1 MRTIAASARQAE
13 MMNNCGTIKLLM
25 LEQLHNLLQC
35 ISIALVVLCLQKH
48 VQLPCVVVSAAC
60 IRVTLGL
67 NHVFGFIIA
76 QCLGEDS
83 KQLCDGCNI
92 VILIHQIK
100 HLHTLKVL

>member
-13 MMNNCGTIKLLM
+13 MMNNCGTIKRL
-25 LEQLHNLLQC
+25 
-35 ISIALVVLCLQKH
+35 KH

-76 QCLGEDS
+76 QRLGEDS
-83 KQLCDGCNI
+83 KKLCDGYNI